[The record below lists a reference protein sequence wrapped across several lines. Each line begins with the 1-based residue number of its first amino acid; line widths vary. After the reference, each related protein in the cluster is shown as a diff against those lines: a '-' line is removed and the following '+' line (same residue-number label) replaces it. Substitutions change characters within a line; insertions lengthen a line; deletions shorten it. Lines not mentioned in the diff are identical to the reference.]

1 MFARILVAVDS
12 DVIAGSVLETAGGLA
27 QPLGAKLALLHVV
40 DVASAMAPFAAASE
54 PGGLGVPAIGGA
66 ANMQLTEQ
74 IIEDQQQTSET
85 FLQKLIGQLPAGVAA
100 EVFMREGAPAE
111 TIVAVADAWQAS
123 LIVIGTHGRSGLERL
138 VVGSTAEAV
147 VRAAHCPVLSVRTGI
162 NPA

>member
-12 DVIAGSVLETAGGLA
+12 DEISGSVLETAGGLA
-27 QPLGAKLALLHVV
+27 KPLGAKVALLHIV
-40 DVASAMAPFAAASE
+40 DVASVIAPLAAGSE
-54 PGGLGVPAIGGA
+54 LGGLGVPAIGGA

-74 IIEDQQQTSET
+74 IIEDQQQTSEA
-85 FLQKLIGQLPAGVAA
+85 FLQKLVGQLPEGVAA

-111 TIVAVADAWQAS
+111 TIVAVADEWHAN

-147 VRAAHCPVLSVRTGI
+147 VRTAHCPVLSVRTGV